1 MFINKSVCGSL
12 ACGLLRGCHL
22 NCVLLGRGRH
32 PVFFFFWYV
41 LALLKAHGD
50 VDCREAVPTVM
61 HGKSLRP
68 LSVWDACDACHMHN
82 LHDSQCLEMQA
93 LQPLSCGQRLDDA
106 VKEVPRHGVKA
117 GTPSRAESRS
127 SMSVPSFFTDVGCC
141 SQRSGWVLGLP
152 RFRGSSTQ
160 VHP

>member
-1 MFINKSVCGSL
+1 M
-12 ACGLLRGCHL
+12 
-22 NCVLLGRGRH
+22 
-32 PVFFFFWYV
+32 FFFFWYV

-117 GTPSRAESRS
+117 GTPSRAERCVPPCEVSRF
-127 SMSVPSFFTDVGCC
+127 VFGKTRIIDRGAYLCGLC
-141 SQRSGWVLGLP
+141 SAFSPTQDQARDSALCMLLSP
-152 RFRGSSTQ
+152 HGST
-160 VHP
+160 VEPYV